1 MAGGRPRQRPRR
13 LAVGGRCARL
23 PCTASVKWVASP
35 VANTCWLLVQAP
47 APGQSGTPPGQVGP
61 PGQGTPP
68 GQVGPP
74 GQGMPPGQG
83 APPGQVQ
90 VAKKA
95 KMTQALERGSAT
107 ISLVVKSEKKAG
119 ERLLAA
125 REELDAAAVAHAAV
139 VHMASK
145 DSLVSPF
152 FAQPSHSPRHTI
164 NGCSLYV

>member
-1 MAGGRPRQRPRR
+1 MPP
-13 LAVGGRCARL
+13 
-23 PCTASVKWVASP
+23 P
-35 VANTCWLLVQAP
+35 AP
-47 APGQSGTPPGQVGP
+47 ASTPADCLKHRSAPSPRVNLMKAEIASSL
-61 PGQGTPP
+61 
-68 GQVGPP
+68 VWYKVR
-74 GQGMPPGQG
+74 PPGQG

-90 VAKKA
+90 VDKKA
-95 KMTQALERGSAT
+95 SKLTQALQRGSAT
-107 ISLVVKSEKKAG
+107 ISQLVKLEKKAG

>member
-1 MAGGRPRQRPRR
+1 
-13 LAVGGRCARL
+13 
-23 PCTASVKWVASP
+23 
-35 VANTCWLLVQAP
+35 
-47 APGQSGTPPGQVGP
+47 
-61 PGQGTPP
+61 
-68 GQVGPP
+68 
-74 GQGMPPGQG
+74 
-83 APPGQVQ
+83 
-90 VAKKA
+90 
-95 KMTQALERGSAT
+95 MTQALERGSAT

-139 VHMASK
+139 VHMGSK